1 MKYQRIEG
9 LVSFVISNY
18 NNENYIS
25 DCLDSILN
33 QTYEN
38 IEIIVVDDNST
49 DNSVQVIKQWIE
61 NNKNLFKNDDYIKL
75 LELPRNTGFAGCVTA
90 GLFLAKGE
98 YIAMQ
103 DGDDKSAKKI
113 GRRRNCNS
121 SY

>member
-49 DNSVQVIKQWIE
+49 DNSVQVI
-61 NNKNLFKNDDYIKL
+61 NN
-75 LELPRNTGFAGCVTA
+75 G
-90 GLFLAKGE
+90 
-98 YIAMQ
+98 
-103 DGDDKSAKKI
+103 
-113 GRRRNCNS
+113 
-121 SY
+121 

>member
-61 NNKNLFKNDDYIKL
+61 NNKNLFKNDDYISYL
-75 LELPRNTGFAGCVTA
+75 NFQEIQVL
-90 GLFLAKGE
+90 
-98 YIAMQ
+98 Q
-103 DGDDKSAKKI
+103 DV
-113 GRRRNCNS
+113 
-121 SY
+121 

>member
-61 NNKNLFKNDDYIKL
+61 NNKKFI
-75 LELPRNTGFAGCVTA
+75 
-90 GLFLAKGE
+90 
-98 YIAMQ
+98 
-103 DGDDKSAKKI
+103 
-113 GRRRNCNS
+113 
-121 SY
+121 